1 LVDQIRISIGTA
13 IQSGLEVGK
22 PDPNF
27 TTAFLMTYHE
37 DKCAANCAFCPQAQE
52 SSSAP
57 HLLSRIGWPEYK
69 LNDFLASTEVN
80 NGFSRVCI
88 QALNYDGVV
97 NDVVDI
103 LARVSDQLN
112 LPTSVCIHPIR
123 TDEMIRIREAGA
135 ERIGIAFDAC
145 TKELFNEIKGVER
158 RSPYRWEV
166 HMESL
171 SNALDVFGE
180 GNVTTHLIVGLGESE
195 QEAVYF
201 IFKMY
206 ELGISVGL
214 FAFTSIRGTHLEG
227 QPQPDLGQ
235 YRRIQAIRHLISQ
248 DQLSREQVK
257 TTSSGQVSLDVKS
270 DWLKETLSSGRA
282 FRVSGCKGCN
292 RPYYNER
299 PSGPMYNYPKQLNLT
314 EVQQAI
320 EDADL
325 VR

>member
-1 LVDQIRISIGTA
+1 MVDQIRISIGTA
-13 IQSGLEVGK
+13 IQSGLEIGK

-27 TTAFLMTYHE
+27 STAFLMTYHE
-37 DKCAANCAFCPQAQE
+37 DRCEANCAFCPQAQE

-57 HLLSRIGWPEYK
+57 HMLSRIGWPEYK
-69 LNDFLASTEVN
+69 LNDFLASWKAN

-97 NDVVDI
+97 RDVVDI
-103 LARVSDQLN
+103 LARVSDHMN
-112 LPTSVCIHPIR
+112 LPTSVCIHPIKM
-123 TDEMIRIREAGA
+123 DEMNRIKGAGA

-145 TKELFNEIKGVER
+145 TEELFNEIKGAER
-158 RSPYRWEV
+158 RSPYRWDV
-166 HMESL
+166 HMQSL
-171 SNALDVFGE
+171 RNALDVFGE
-180 GNVTTHLIVGLGESE
+180 GNVTTHLIVGLGETE
-195 QEAVYF
+195 QEAVDF
-201 IFKMY
+201 IFDMY

-227 QPQPDLGQ
+227 QPQPDLGH

-248 DQLSREQVK
+248 GKLSKEQVK
-257 TTSSGQVSLDVKS
+257 ITSSGRVSLDVNS
-270 DWLKETLSSGRA
+270 TWLKETLSSGKA

-299 PSGPMYNYPKQLNLT
+299 PSGPMYNYPKQLNLR